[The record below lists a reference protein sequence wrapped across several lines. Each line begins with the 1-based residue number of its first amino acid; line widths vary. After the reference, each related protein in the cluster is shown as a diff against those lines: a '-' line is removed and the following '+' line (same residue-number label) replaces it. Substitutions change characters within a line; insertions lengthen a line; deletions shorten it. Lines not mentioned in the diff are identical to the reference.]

1 MTGLLADI
9 AAPLKNR
16 IKANTNKEFIY
27 PEKNEHE
34 LYIKQEIVIKY
45 FLLYFSAAIAQSNPA
60 TA

>member
-1 MTGLLADI
+1 MNISLS
-9 AAPLKNR
+9 
-16 IKANTNKEFIY
+16 NTNKEFIY